1 MMGCEYYT
9 NMPFIGF
16 LFSRGIPSLIFF
28 SLIIFAIFIFIKKL
42 SQNSERQKE
51 LIATDRNDSLE
62 ILKVRYA
69 KGEINSEEFNKM
81 KQVLL

>member
-1 MMGCEYYT
+1 MVGCEYHT

-16 LFSRGIPSLIFF
+16 LFSRGIPSLIFL
-28 SLIIFAIFIFIKKL
+28 SLIIFAMIIFIKKL
-42 SQNSERQKE
+42 CQNNERQKE
-51 LIATDRNDSLE
+51 LFATDRNDSLE

-69 KGEINSEEFNKM
+69 KGEINNEEFNKM